1 MPVESRK
8 ITTDKLHIG
17 MFVSRVDRPWSST
30 PFPIQG
36 FHIESAEQLAL
47 VQNTCAWVEID
58 VQKSRRLN
66 RLQADHEI
74 SFISD
79 YYTTAQEKKNGREL
93 INLRIRH
100 IQNDHPYRASGSL
113 NNEIRYAKRLHRRI
127 EERIKQVLRG
137 LAGQGKLRMD
147 QLRSASTDLVDSVI
161 RHPDAFAYLS
171 RMESHH
177 HNVLNYSIRIA
188 TWAVLFGRHLDI
200 SKEVLTDVALSAM
213 LCKIGY
219 ITLPRDMLAHKGTP
233 TPQEREMLKVSLLNG
248 VKLLKRSPAFTSRIV
263 KIVSYHLERYDGSGY
278 PRGVSGRNIPFLAQ
292 IVSIADYYEEITSY
306 DFCDEPLAST
316 DAVREL
322 YRQRNQLFDSYIVEE
337 FIQAIGL
344 FPTGS
349 VVRLSGNREAIVI
362 EQNDDARLKPK
373 VLVFRDDRKWWQV
386 LKPRVIDLDKSPED
400 NDIIAS
406 LPALP
411 KDSPL
416 FEKRFFQRAM
426 SH

>member
-8 ITTDKLHIG
+8 ITIDKLQIG
-17 MFVSRVDRPWSST
+17 MFVSRVDRPWSTT

-36 FHIESAEQLAL
+36 FHIDSPQQLEL
-47 VQNTCAWVEID
+47 VQSLCAWVEID
-58 VQKSRRLN
+58 ILKSRRLN
-66 RLQADHEI
+66 RLHSNQDI
-74 SFISD
+74 SFISPSLSYD
-79 YYTTAQEKKNGREL
+79 RDKRNGREL

-100 IQNDHPYRASGSL
+100 IQNNHPYRSNGRL

-127 EERIKQVLRG
+127 EEKIKQVLRG
-137 LAGQGKLRMD
+137 LAGKGKLRVN
-147 QLRSASTDLVDSVI
+147 QLRSASNDLVDSVI
-161 RHPDAFAYLS
+161 RHPDAFTYLS

-188 TWAVLFGRHLDI
+188 TWAVVFGRHLDI
-200 SKEVLTDVALSAM
+200 SREVLSDLALSAM

-219 ITLPRDMLAHKGTP
+219 ITLPRDMFSRKGTP

-248 VKLLKRSPAFTSRIV
+248 VKVLKRSPAFSSRIV

-292 IVSIADYYEEITSY
+292 IVGIADYYEEITSH
-306 DFCDEPLAST
+306 DFCDAPLASSE
-316 DAVREL
+316 AVREL
-322 YRQRNQLFDSYIVEE
+322 YRQRNHLFDSYIVEE

-349 VVRLSGNREAIVI
+349 VVRLNGNREAIVI
-362 EQNDDARLKPK
+362 EQNEGMRLKPK
-373 VLVFRDDRKWWQV
+373 VLVFQDERKWW
-386 LKPRVIDLDKSPED
+386 KFFKSRVIDLEKSPEG

-411 KDSPL
+411 HDSPL
-416 FEKRFFQRAM
+416 YQKRFFQRAV
-426 SH
+426 SY

>member
-1 MPVESRK
+1 MPVESRR

-36 FHIESAEQLAL
+36 FHIDSRAQLEQ
-47 VQNTCAWVEID
+47 VQSLCGWVEID
-58 VQKSRRLN
+58 IQKSRRLN
-66 RLQADHEI
+66 RLQADQEI

-79 YYTTAQEKKNGREL
+79 YYTTAPERKNGREL

-100 IQNDHPYRASGSL
+100 IQNDHPYRSTTRL

-127 EERIKQVLRG
+127 EDRIRQVLRG

-147 QLRSASTDLVDSVI
+147 QLRSASNDLVDSVI
-161 RHPDAFAYLS
+161 RHPDAFTYLS

-177 HNVLNYSIRIA
+177 HNVLNYSIRVA

-200 SKEVLTDVALSAM
+200 SREVLSDLALSAL

-219 ITLPRDMLAHKGTP
+219 ITLPRDMFIRKGTP
-233 TPQEREMLKVSLLNG
+233 TPQELEMLKVSLLKG
-248 VKLLKRSPAFTSRIV
+248 VELLKNSPAFTSRIV

-292 IVSIADYYEEITSY
+292 VVGIADYYEQITSH
-306 DFCDEPLAST
+306 DFSDEPLAST

-322 YRQRNQLFDSYIVEE
+322 FQQRNQMFDSYIVEE

-349 VVRLSGNREAIVI
+349 VVRLTGNRKAIVI
-362 EQNDDARLKPK
+362 EQNRDARLKPK
-373 VLVFRDDRKWWQV
+373 VLVFQDDRKWWQIF
-386 LKPRVIDLDKSPED
+386 KPRVIDLDKSPHG
-400 NDIIAS
+400 NDITAS
-406 LPALP
+406 LPALR
-411 KDSPL
+411 KDNPL
-416 FEKRFFQRAM
+416 FEKRFFQKAL